1 LLIFGVQMAWI
12 PFWAAGVING
22 LGHHFG
28 YRPYACKDAS
38 KNIVPWGI
46 LIGGEELHNNH
57 HAFVTSAKLSTKWY
71 EIDIGWMY
79 IRALQACGLATVKRV
94 APRRRLI
101 RGKTVCDLDTLQAVV
116 AHRYEVLANYGRA
129 VRRGYVAEVMRLK
142 RRTPALV
149 LPELT
154 LPDADASWL
163 QAVPGEVLDR
173 YDGRLREVLDTF
185 CSMGREL
192 SELWE
197 ARAAT
202 REQLVQQLQDWCR
215 RAETSAIAPLQQFAR
230 ELRRYG

>member
-1 LLIFGVQMAWI
+1 MPSTATNL
-12 PFWAAGVING
+12 
-22 LGHHFG
+22 
-28 YRPYACKDAS
+28 
-38 KNIVPWGI
+38 VPWG
-46 LIGGEELHNNH
+46 LLLGGEELHNNH

-116 AHRYEVLANYGRA
+116 AHRYEVLANYARA

-142 RRTPALV
+142 HRTPALV

-154 LPDADASWL
+154 LPAADGSWL

-215 RAETSAIAPLQQFAR
+215 RAEASAIAPLQKFAR